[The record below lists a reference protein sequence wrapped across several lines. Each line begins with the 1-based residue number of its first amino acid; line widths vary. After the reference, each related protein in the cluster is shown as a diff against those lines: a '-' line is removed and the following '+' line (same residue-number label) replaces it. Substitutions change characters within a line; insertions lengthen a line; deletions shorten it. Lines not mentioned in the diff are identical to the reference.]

1 MWGRRIWGAFV
12 FLLVLASLA
21 ACGYLYTLRQKDLAA
36 RAALEQQIAAFG
48 PRFTEFKDA
57 VRDVDRRLSATVFQE
72 VDLGASGW
80 QPIAGGFYVIDLTS
94 AQAGKGTKISGRV
107 INPTSVTH
115 EQAQLSIK
123 IGEHRA
129 TFTLP
134 HVPPAIAQP
143 FEVVVPGVAPA
154 DAKRA
159 YVALDSSTISFSST
173 TTRKPPGNGPV
184 DTDKLLR

>member
-21 ACGYLYTLRQKDLAA
+21 ASGYLYTLRQKDLAA

-115 EQAQLSIK
+115 EAAQISVRV
-123 IGEHRA
+123 GDHGA
-129 TFTLP
+129 TFTLEHMP
-134 HVPPAIAQP
+134 
-143 FEVVVPGVAPA
+143 PGVAVPFDVTLPDVPA
-154 DAKRA
+154 A
-159 YVALDSSTISFSST
+159 
-173 TTRKPPGNGPV
+173 TTRKVFFALDGSTINFASSSTRKRAGNAPV
-184 DTDKLLR
+184 DTDKLLH